1 MKTSL
6 VNLIILFFAVLF
18 FKSCSKDDNNTSDII
33 DSSDIPAI
41 RSALMDGE
49 WRITYYFDTDK
60 DETSDYSGYTFTFQ
74 DNGTLG
80 ATDGNTALSGAWSIT
95 DSDNSDD
102 DNSSSDIDFNIVFSS
117 PDIFEELS
125 DDWDIKKYSNS
136 SIELVDVSGGN
147 GGTDLLTFSKN

>member
-6 VNLIILFFAVLF
+6 VNLVVLVFAVLV
-18 FKSCSKDDNNTSDII
+18 FKSCSKDDPNIPNTIN
-33 DSSDIPAI
+33 SSDIPAI
-41 RSALMDGE
+41 RSAIMDGE

-60 DETSDYSGYTFTFQ
+60 DETSEYAGYTFTFQ

-95 DSDNSDD
+95 DSNDSND

-125 DDWDIKKYSNS
+125 DDWDIKKYSNT
-136 SIELVDVSGGN
+136 SIELIDVSGGN
-147 GGTDLLTFSKN
+147 GGTDLLTFTKN